1 MMFSRVC
8 FFLLLFLSAKFSLA
22 KEHEMRSKFSFP
34 PYREYQKSSIYVK
47 ASQGFGFRNISW
59 DLDVTFQFRNYISL
73 GVGNG
78 IHRNR
83 YPIYSTSDRHNLV
96 MWSYPAYFTGNIFLY
111 ANEEKAVYIYGKYG
125 RSFGIRTK
133 NVNPS
138 DDFEGKMI
146 EGGIGY
152 QQSLDNFDFFAE
164 IGQHYYTANGVFTS
178 TYNSTI
184 SYDLTTYTIVARV
197 GLKFNLF
204 NSY

>member
-1 MMFSRVC
+1 MRLLKVC
-8 FFLLLFLSAKFSLA
+8 FFVLLLFSVKFSLA
-22 KEHEMRSKFSFP
+22 KENETRSKFSFP
-34 PYREYQKSSIYVK
+34 PYREYQKSSFYLK
-47 ASQGFGFRNISW
+47 GSQGIGFRNVSW
-59 DLDVTFQFRNYISL
+59 DLDLTFQFRNYISL

-83 YPIYSTSDRHNLV
+83 YPIYSTSDRHVLK
-96 MWSYPAYFTGNIFLY
+96 MWSYPAYFTGNIFLF

-133 NVNPS
+133 NVNPTN
-138 DDFEGKMI
+138 DFEGKMI

-152 QQSLDNFDFFAE
+152 QHSLDNVDFFAE

-184 SYDLTTYTIVARV
+184 SYDLTTYTLVARF
-197 GLKFNLF
+197 GLKFNLL
-204 NSY
+204 NRY